1 MITVTES
8 GMAFGPYQADDIFEI
23 EKSELLNRC
32 NGIKTVEFVY
42 RRKNNVL
49 WFVEAKSSAPIKRP
63 DNLKDYEDFVSDI
76 AQKIVDSFNLY
87 MAGVLGRKTG
97 HEDISTR
104 LKNLDYSKVI
114 FRFFLIINF
123 GEIEER
129 TSMVDISWA
138 EGLRMDLQNSVKNFQ
153 TIWKGE
159 IFVMDNITAK
169 ASKMIA

>member
-1 MITVTES
+1 MITITES
-8 GMAFGPYQADDIFEI
+8 GMDFGPYHDEDIFEI

-42 RRKNNVL
+42 RKRNNIL
-49 WFVEAKSSAPIKRP
+49 WFVEAKSSAPLNRP
-63 DNLKDYEDFVSDI
+63 DNFADYEDFVSDI

-87 MAGVLGRKTG
+87 MAGVLERKTG
-97 HEDISTR
+97 HEDISIR

-123 GEIEER
+123 TR
-129 TSMVDISWA
+129 TEKKESVIDVSWA
-138 EGLRMDLQNSVKNFQ
+138 EGLKMDLQSRVKNFQ

-169 ASKMIA
+169 ASGMIA